1 MKIFFLLLS
10 IVILKS
16 CSTVEVTKEII
27 KAGNSVKSSVKEL
40 ISDEDSKEKSL
51 ESNDSENEI
60 KVSENKEKLEF
71 EKKIIDTEQKE
82 GEDIV
87 QAQQKTARINFMK
100 KNITEINQIMGKS
113 KLIREDGNTKI
124 LRYDSQTCRLFLF
137 FNLKSNNNQNNVKY
151 FEFRN
156 NMGNL
161 IESKQAVEQ
170 CYREFKLI

>member
-27 KAGNSVKSSVKEL
+27 KAGNSVKSSVEEL

-137 FNLKSNNNQNNVKY
+137 FNLKSDNNQNNVKY

>member
-27 KAGNSVKSSVKEL
+27 KAGNSVKSSVEEL